1 MGFAIDLR
9 QTDWTPAPDLVLA
22 DLVAFFA
29 DEEGLLGYPE
39 ITPSVAANDNWVL
52 QQPPASQ
59 AGDWPHVPWRPEWM
73 TAD

>member
-9 QTDWTPAPDLVLA
+9 RTEWTPAPDLVLA

-29 DEEGLLGYPE
+29 EEEGLLGYPE
-39 ITPSVAANDNWVL
+39 IEPSTPANDNWVL
-52 QQPPASQ
+52 QPPVSQ
-59 AGDWPHVPWRPEWM
+59 AGEWPRTVWTPELR